1 MAVVIRLQR
10 TGKPKQPYFRV
21 VAIDK
26 KNGPRGRPLEVI
38 GHYNPRVEKATERV
52 VLKVERYDHW
62 VNHGALPS
70 DTVAS
75 LVKKSGLMPAKSAKS
90 KKSTKSAKSVKKA

>member
-26 KNGPRGRPLEVI
+26 KNGPHGRPLDVI
-38 GHYNPRVEKATERV
+38 GHYNPREEKATERI
-52 VLKVERYDHW
+52 VLKAERYDHW
-62 VNHGALPS
+62 VEHGAKPS

-75 LVKKSGLMPAKSAKS
+75 LVKKSGKKSS
-90 KKSTKSAKSVKKA
+90 KKA